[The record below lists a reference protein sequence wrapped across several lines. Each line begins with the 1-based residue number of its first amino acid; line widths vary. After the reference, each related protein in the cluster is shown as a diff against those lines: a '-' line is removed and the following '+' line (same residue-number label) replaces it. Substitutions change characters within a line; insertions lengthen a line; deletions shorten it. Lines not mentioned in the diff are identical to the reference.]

1 MLMTGF
7 TNQTNDD
14 AFALSQKR
22 VSNEKGNPAAIKTPF
37 ENRLKEGV
45 ALPSVIQTKSA
56 VHTAGGAAMR
66 DTDGSN
72 TGKATV
78 KSGVAAAVK
87 VVKTESAHES

>member
-37 ENRLKEGV
+37 ENRPKEGV
-45 ALPSVIQTKSA
+45 ALPSVI
-56 VHTAGGAAMR
+56 
-66 DTDGSN
+66 
-72 TGKATV
+72 
-78 KSGVAAAVK
+78 
-87 VVKTESAHES
+87 